1 MAILRYLTKLTGLQ
15 AGDEPEVHE
24 IPLESS
30 EPTNVGQLTAR
41 LSRAL
46 KARLVDDIDS
56 AHGDILNVLYRQGP
70 TSMTDLARRS
80 HRTKA
85 TVTVLVKK
93 LESLGYVLRCANTL
107 DGRSCLVDLTDK
119 GNACR
124 QKFEAIS
131 KRMDQAV
138 RGALSVDEIETG
150 EGGALKFEFSLI
162 SNQTMKKIPDVFCV
176 RDLNLVEV
184 AGIEPASEAIF
195 PSDLHA

>member
-1 MAILRYLTKLTGLQ
+1 MKQEGF
-15 AGDEPEVHE
+15 
-24 IPLESS
+24 
-30 EPTNVGQLTAR
+30 
-41 LSRAL
+41 
-46 KARLVDDIDS
+46 DDIDS

-138 RGALSVDEIETG
+138 RGALSVDEIETL
-150 EGGALKFEFSLI
+150 EDLMRKI
-162 SNQTMKKIPDVFCV
+162 SAQLEKA
-176 RDLNLVEV
+176 E
-184 AGIEPASEAIF
+184 
-195 PSDLHA
+195 H

>member
-15 AGDEPEVHE
+15 AGAEPEVHE

-46 KARLVDDIDS
+46 KARLTETMKQEGFDDIDS

-107 DGRSCLVDLTDK
+107 DGRSCLVDLADK

-138 RGALSVDEIETG
+138 RGALSVDEIETL
-150 EGGALKFEFSLI
+150 EDLMRKI
-162 SNQTMKKIPDVFCV
+162 SAQLERAP
-176 RDLNLVEV
+176 
-184 AGIEPASEAIF
+184 
-195 PSDLHA
+195 H

>member
-24 IPLESS
+24 IPLQSS
-30 EPTNVGQLTAR
+30 KPTNVGQLTAR

-46 KARLVDDIDS
+46 KARLTETMKQEGFDDIDS

-93 LESLGYVLRCANTL
+93 LESLGCANTL
-107 DGRSCLVDLTDK
+107 DGRSCLVDLADK

-138 RGALSVDEIETG
+138 RGALSVDEIETL
-150 EGGALKFEFSLI
+150 EDLMRKI
-162 SNQTMKKIPDVFCV
+162 SAQLE
-176 RDLNLVEV
+176 R
-184 AGIEPASEAIF
+184 AA
-195 PSDLHA
+195 H

>member
-46 KARLVDDIDS
+46 KARLTEAMKQEGFDDIDS
-56 AHGDILNVLYRQGP
+56 AHGDILNVLYRQGS

-85 TVTVLVKK
+85 TVTVLAKK

-138 RGALSVDEIETG
+138 RGALSVDEIETL
-150 EGGALKFEFSLI
+150 EDLMRKI
-162 SNQTMKKIPDVFCV
+162 SAQLEKA
-176 RDLNLVEV
+176 E
-184 AGIEPASEAIF
+184 
-195 PSDLHA
+195 H

>member
-46 KARLVDDIDS
+46 KARLTETMKQEGFDDIDS

-93 LESLGYVLRCANTL
+93 LESLGYVLRYANTL

-138 RGALSVDEIETG
+138 RGALSVDEIETL
-150 EGGALKFEFSLI
+150 EDLMRKI
-162 SNQTMKKIPDVFCV
+162 SAQLEKA
-176 RDLNLVEV
+176 E
-184 AGIEPASEAIF
+184 
-195 PSDLHA
+195 H

>member
-1 MAILRYLTKLTGLQ
+1 MAILRYLTKLAGLQ

-46 KARLVDDIDS
+46 KARLTETMKQEGFDDIDL

-107 DGRSCLVDLTDK
+107 DGRSCLVDLADK
-119 GNACR
+119 GNACL
-124 QKFEAIS
+124 QN
-131 KRMDQAV
+131 
-138 RGALSVDEIETG
+138 
-150 EGGALKFEFSLI
+150 FEF
-162 SNQTMKKIPDVFCV
+162 F
-176 RDLNLVEV
+176 
-184 AGIEPASEAIF
+184 
-195 PSDLHA
+195 

>member
-46 KARLVDDIDS
+46 KARLTEAMKQEGFDDIDS

-70 TSMTDLARRS
+70 TSMTD
-80 HRTKA
+80 
-85 TVTVLVKK
+85 KK

-131 KRMDQAV
+131 KCMDQAV
-138 RGALSVDEIETG
+138 RDALSVDEIETL
-150 EGGALKFEFSLI
+150 EDLMRKI
-162 SNQTMKKIPDVFCV
+162 SAQLEKA
-176 RDLNLVEV
+176 E
-184 AGIEPASEAIF
+184 
-195 PSDLHA
+195 H

>member
-46 KARLVDDIDS
+46 KARLTETMKQEGLDDIDS

-107 DGRSCLVDLTDK
+107 DGRSCLVDK

-138 RGALSVDEIETG
+138 RGALSVDEIETL
-150 EGGALKFEFSLI
+150 EDLMRKI
-162 SNQTMKKIPDVFCV
+162 SAQLE
-176 RDLNLVEV
+176 R
-184 AGIEPASEAIF
+184 AA
-195 PSDLHA
+195 H

>member
-15 AGDEPEVHE
+15 ADDEPEVHE

-46 KARLVDDIDS
+46 KARLTEAMKQEGFDDIDS

-70 TSMTDLARRS
+70 TSMTDLAHRS

-138 RGALSVDEIETG
+138 RGALSVDEIETL
-150 EGGALKFEFSLI
+150 EDLMRKI
-162 SNQTMKKIPDVFCV
+162 SAQLEKA
-176 RDLNLVEV
+176 E
-184 AGIEPASEAIF
+184 
-195 PSDLHA
+195 H